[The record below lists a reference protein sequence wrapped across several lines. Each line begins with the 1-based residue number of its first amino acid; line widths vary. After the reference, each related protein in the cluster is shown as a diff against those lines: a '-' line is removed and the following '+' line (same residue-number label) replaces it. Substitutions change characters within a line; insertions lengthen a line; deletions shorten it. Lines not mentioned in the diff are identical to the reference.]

1 MTSGFRNGCMP
12 KQFCLKKISDI
23 FEPVSDENCVIYFFP
38 YRAVFGIHRT
48 KTLLLNFIV
57 ELPETV

>member
-12 KQFCLKKISDI
+12 KQFCIKKISDI
-23 FEPVSDENCVIYFFP
+23 FEPVSDENCVIFFFHTELFSA
-38 YRAVFGIHRT
+38 YIVL

-57 ELPETV
+57 DLPETV